1 MSLSARIAARQ
12 RTPTATIRLGGVR
25 WRDVLSLSVSQA
37 FGQGVST
44 GEVVGRNPPV
54 SIVEEETTIEWTWGY
69 DGYEEAGFNGIVTRI
84 VEQSYPNRI
93 RLQVADWLY
102 VANVRRADIA
112 TDPINSIAASDA
124 IEQILTAA
132 GVPRLAIPDLP
143 ASGSEWAG
151 SEWVLGTLTPVS
163 WTNTTPLTA
172 AQQICEALGYWL
184 FCDASGIVRAV
195 QLERRPSSSPF
206 RTLTW
211 GLDFLLSGPPDR
223 TRDASTV
230 RNRVVVRG
238 ANTGVQGAQIRD
250 IYQTGDA
257 DRTLDYDNFLIE
269 YVNEAEAGAAS
280 ATAISQRLLSIWS
293 REPNVIRIGKV
304 KADPRFR
311 VGQTIAIVCP
321 LIRLSSATPFFVY
334 ALDTSLDLASG
345 DFAQSL
351 TLDGGVGDSGYTTL
365 PPPEASFSWQLVR
378 ETLDGTAVVEV
389 ILDGTGSRSLG
400 DGEIVSYAWSSVTAT
415 ALSTPD
421 TATGPR
427 AVFVYPAATTSAEI
441 TLTVTDT
448 SSKTGS
454 LTLTVP
460 LAGDAAQTPRSRV
473 LSAALGAAWA
483 ASPDGGAT
491 WNIEASGDSTLV
503 PEVGGETLLSTR
515 ETGAT
520 GLRSSNDALA
530 SASVDLADLG
540 GAITALAQTIDAPDR
555 VWAAV
560 GTALYRSLDGG
571 TTFTLWGTLLA
582 SITAILED
590 PAVFNSV
597 FVLAGADLAHSTLDT
612 PGSEGWTTLY
622 AGPSG
627 ATARHLVRG
636 RSGATT
642 WVCYTGTFTGSPLHR
657 VEGPISV
664 AFPVVSPE
672 VSEIRAIALS
682 DDELN
687 LYAWDQEGRIW
698 SIDGQDGT
706 NVTQFTSAHPAGE
719 TVQHALHDPDDPIV
733 YVASFGT
740 TAGTLRKLFP
750 LADQLLLFYQAAAG
764 QQAHRIGT
772 GSRGLVNAS
781 ILVPTTGET
790 PGGVYAYADGA
801 WVLKNSG
808 LPSGWS
814 WKQIA
819 VNPFNTADWVMV
831 GDDGTTTRTGTLIQS
846 SGQPI
851 MWRTVDG
858 GATWSGIEI
867 ADHPTFVG
875 TLGYSFLHI
884 PWLGWSS
891 TGKLFFG
898 AQINRFNVLQRGGA
912 IVWSGDGSGTMPIIW
927 SRQDTG
933 AAAKEVQM
941 ASATAGSN
949 GDIVVSLSQGSNGG
963 RFRWGWIE
971 DGGSTL
977 EGDYQLSNDILPDR
991 PYAVHSGLVGRSTVV
1006 NISGTWILVPDYR
1019 VDLIPAGLASGVY
1032 GAATGSH
1039 IATNGSNP
1047 NRIVRLTRTNPPV
1060 EQGDQATA
1068 AGPIV
1073 FASDRQTQTA
1083 MAAMAGTGANAVI
1096 WYSEDNGATWS
1107 SIARPSDTIQQT
1119 LAVLRNPIL

>member
-304 KADPRFR
+304 KADPRSR

-334 ALDTSLDLASG
+334 ALDTSLDLSSG

-365 PPPEASFSWQLVR
+365 PPPAASFAWRLVR
-378 ETLDGTAVVEV
+378 ETLDGVGVIEV
-389 ILDGTGSRSLG
+389 FLDGSGATSFG
-400 DGEIVSYAWSSVTAT
+400 GEIVSWSWSSTTAVQ
-415 ALSTPD
+415 AGYSD
-421 TATGPR
+421 TATGVQ
-427 AVFVYPAATTSAEI
+427 AMFVYPSATTEAEI

-454 LTLTVP
+454 ITQTISLS
-460 LAGDAAQTPRSRV
+460 GDALTEIHTRV
-473 LSAALGAAWA
+473 ISLALGAAWA
-483 ASPDGGAT
+483 VTPDGGAT

-503 PEVGGETLLSTR
+503 PDQGGDTLLSTR

-530 SASVDLADLG
+530 SASETRADLG
-540 GAITALAQTIDAPDR
+540 GQITALSVTAGYTDR

-560 GTALYRSLDGG
+560 GVDLYQSIDGG
-571 TTFTLWGTLLA
+571 VTFSLWGTLPA
-582 SITAILED
+582 TVVAVLED
-590 PAVFNSV
+590 PAVLNSV
-597 FVLAGADLAHSTLDT
+597 FVLAGADMLHSTLDT
-612 PGSEGWTTLY
+612 PGTAWVVLY

-627 ATARHLVRG
+627 ATARQLVRG
-636 RSGATT
+636 ESGATT
-642 WVCYTGTFTGSPLHR
+642 WICYTGTFTGSPLHR
-657 VEGPISV
+657 VEGPLTAV
-664 AFPVVSPE
+664 FPDLTPDPE
-672 VSEIRAIALS
+672 VTEVRAIALS
-682 DDELN
+682 TDELTA
-687 LYAWDQEGRIW
+687 YAWDSEGRGW
-698 SIDGQDGT
+698 AVD
-706 NVTQFTSAHPAGE
+706 SATGIATAITATLDAGE
-719 TVQHALHDPDDPIV
+719 TAQHALYDPDDPIV
-733 YVASFGT
+733 YLATFGATEGT
-740 TAGTLRKLFP
+740 TYKYFP
-750 LADQLLLFYQAAAG
+750 LADQLSAFYTPATG
-764 QQAHRIGT
+764 QQAHRIGI
-772 GSRGLVNAS
+772 GERALADAA
-781 ILVPTTGET
+781 ILIPTTGAS
-790 PGGVYAYADGA
+790 PGGVY
-801 WVLKNSG
+801 VLSLGVWSLRNSG
-808 LPSGWS
+808 LPSGWT
-814 WKQIA
+814 WRQIA
-819 VNPFNTADWVMV
+819 VNPFNVDDWLLI
-831 GDDGTTTRTGTLIQS
+831 GDNGTITRTGTLIQS
-846 SGQPI
+846 DGQPI
-851 MWRTVDG
+851 LYRSTDA
-858 GATWSGIEI
+858 GATWSGINLEDPDPGDLEGNVDLTSTTRPQI
-867 ADHPTFVG
+867 GYTSTGLLFVG
-875 TLGYSFLHI
+875 G
-884 PWLGWSS
+884 
-891 TGKLFFG
+891 
-898 AQINRFNVLQRGGA
+898 QINRPTVLDRGGSL
-912 IVWSGDGSGTMPIIW
+912 VWRGDGSTTLPIVW
-927 SRQDTG
+927 YRRDVGATSRQ
-933 AAAKEVQM
+933 VQLE
-941 ASATAGSN
+941 SATAGN
-949 GDIVVSLSQGSNGG
+949 DGDIVVVLNQGSLGG
-963 RFRWGWIE
+963 LYRWGWIE
-971 DGGSTL
+971 VGNSTL
-977 EGDYQLSNDILPDR
+977 QGDYQLYGSVVSPA
-991 PYAVHSGLVGRSTVV
+991 PYAVHSGLVGRSLVV
-1006 NISGTWILVPDYR
+1006 CIAGNWHLLSDYR
-1019 VDLIPAGLASGVY
+1019 VDSVPATGTTAGSIGAS
-1032 GAATGSH
+1032 TGSH
-1039 IATNGSNP
+1039 IVTDANNALA
-1047 NRIVRLTRTNPPV
+1047 RLTRADPPV
-1060 EQGDQATA
+1060 DLGDTATGANPTAIGADRQTLTALAAIIGPAATA
-1068 AGPIV
+1068 A
-1073 FASDRQTQTA
+1073 
-1083 MAAMAGTGANAVI
+1083 I
-1096 WYSEDNGATWS
+1096 WFSEDSGATWFQV
-1107 SIARPSDTIQQT
+1107 ARPSDNIQTTIAIFRRST
-1119 LAVLRNPIL
+1119 